1 VTISA
6 SSTLTV
12 ADQTPVSVSTSTVVL
27 AASAPPMTT
36 GGPGSPLPDG
46 SGVYPGGRLVH
57 PTLGT
62 YDYPA
67 TPTETVN
74 VLGGVIV
81 APIWSHAMTL
91 GGGVDTLWPGFKRD
105 TRVIE
110 RWVHGQTGG
119 PIAHLLALLAMWQ
132 NPPDPSAASYVV
144 WSPSYATTASYNV
157 ALVGVRSGGQEI
169 TIDQRLRRYGFA
181 SSPVELELRIISDA

>member
-6 SSTLTV
+6 SSTLMV
-12 ADQTPVSVSTSTVVL
+12 ADQTPVTVSASTVVL
-27 AASAPPMTT
+27 AASAPPMSP
-36 GGPGSPLPDG
+36 GGPGSPLPSG

-57 PTLGT
+57 PSLGT

-81 APIWSHAMTL
+81 PPIWSHAMTL
-91 GGGVDTLWPGFKRD
+91 GGGIDTLWPGFKRD
-105 TRVIE
+105 ARVIE
-110 RWVHGQTGG
+110 RWIHGASGG
-119 PIAHLLALLAMWQ
+119 PIAHLIALLNFWQ
-132 NPPDPSAASYVV
+132 NPPDPTTPSYVV

-157 ALVGVRSGGQEI
+157 AIVAVRSGGQEI
-169 TIDQRLRRYGFA
+169 TIDQRLRRYGYA
-181 SSPVELELRIISDA
+181 PSPVELELRIFGDA